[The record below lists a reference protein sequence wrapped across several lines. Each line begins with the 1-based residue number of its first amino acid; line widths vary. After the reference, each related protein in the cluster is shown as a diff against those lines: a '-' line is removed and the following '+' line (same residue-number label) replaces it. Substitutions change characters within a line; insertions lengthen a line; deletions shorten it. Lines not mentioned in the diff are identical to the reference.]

1 MPPIEHLTSEDAE
14 ILRLE
19 AGPVAGHMLKVVVA
33 ERPARED
40 DLLSALR
47 ERVAAGVGHTPRCTQ
62 RLVPTPLGVAPP
74 AWVPDPDF
82 DVGRHVRRAPV
93 ARADWERFRA
103 AVASS
108 MAERLN
114 RRHPLW
120 SVELIEGLEDDRVAY
135 ILKIHHCMADG
146 LAAMRLAAEL
156 LWDSS
161 PEAGIAPNGERPSP
175 GPMPGRARLLASGVS
190 ERARDLR
197 ATGAGA
203 ARTVVSPPRRRA
215 EEAELARIP
224 GTVRRELRAGHGH
237 SPLDTPIHGNREV
250 AFVSWPLDDLKRAGH
265 AHGATVNDVLLA
277 AVAGGLRGWLLG
289 RGEGVPDARVKVPV
303 SMHHGDEG
311 HATLGNRDS
320 FFFVDLPL
328 GERDP
333 VRRLEAVRGETA
345 ERKRAHDAE
354 TLYVLF
360 NDLAHVSKRAYR
372 RANAIAGR
380 PGVFSLC
387 VSNVP
392 GPRERLYVL
401 GGRIEEVHSLAEI
414 GDRHGLR
421 VSAVS
426 YCGSVSLGL
435 CADPAAIHDLD
446 SLAAA
451 LEESLAELG

>member
-1 MPPIEHLTSEDAE
+1 MS
-14 ILRLE
+14 
-19 AGPVAGHMLKVVVA
+19 
-33 ERPARED
+33 
-40 DLLSALR
+40 
-47 ERVAAGVGHTPRCTQ
+47 
-62 RLVPTPLGVAPP
+62 
-74 AWVPDPDF
+74 
-82 DVGRHVRRAPV
+82 
-93 ARADWERFRA
+93 
-103 AVASS
+103 
-108 MAERLN
+108 ERLD

-120 SVELIEGLEDDRVAY
+120 TVELFEGLEHGRVAY

-146 LAAMRLAAEL
+146 MAAMRLASEL

-161 PEAGIAPNGERPSP
+161 AEAGIAPDGERPSP
-175 GPMPGRARLLASGVS
+175 GPPPGSVRLLASGVS
-190 ERARDLR
+190 ERARGLR
-197 ATGAGA
+197 LTGAA
-203 ARTVVSPPRRRA
+203 TARTLISPPRRRA

-224 GTVRRELRAGHGH
+224 STVRRELRAGRGH
-237 SPLDTPIHGNREV
+237 SPLDAPVHRSRTV
-250 AFVSWPLDDLKRAGH
+250 AFVTWPLDDLKRAGH
-265 AHGATVNDVLLA
+265 AQGGTVNDVILA
-277 AVAGGLRGWLLG
+277 AVAGGLRGWLLR
-289 RGEGVPDARVKVPV
+289 RGDGLPDVRVKVPV

-311 HATLGNRDS
+311 HAALGNRDS

-328 GERDP
+328 SERDP
-333 VRRLEAVRGETA
+333 RRRLEAVRRETA

-354 TLYVLF
+354 TLYMLF

-401 GGRIEEVHSLAEI
+401 GERIEEVHSLAEV

-421 VSAVS
+421 ISAVS

-435 CADPAAIHDLD
+435 CADPAAVHDLD

-451 LEESLAELG
+451 LEEALAELD